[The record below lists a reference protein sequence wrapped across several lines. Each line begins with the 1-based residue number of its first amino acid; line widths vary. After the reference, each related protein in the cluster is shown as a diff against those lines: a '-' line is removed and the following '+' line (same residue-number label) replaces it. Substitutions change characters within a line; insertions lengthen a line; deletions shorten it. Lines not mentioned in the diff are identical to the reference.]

1 MVVRG
6 KVGFITDKIQKGLLL
21 IPSFICNYKYKKQRE
36 MEVKELF
43 RACCYMI
50 IEEKMCSISLIQRRM
65 GVNYKDAAFVFKMLL
80 ENDLIKAEYKPTIK
94 SIEKMEQ
101 VLDKIYK

>member
-1 MVVRG
+1 MVVR
-6 KVGFITDKIQKGLLL
+6 KEISVLMIKIKKGLLL
-21 IPSFICNYKYKKQRE
+21 IPSFLYRYKHKKYRE